1 MKVKILFFLH
11 IALVARPIASFSTKP
26 GLALRLATSRG
37 LRASTSSGDT
47 DNMEAKDKGDNNNV
61 SKGKQ
66 SQSYVK
72 SRVQSLL
79 ASIRTVPV
87 IPSGLSLLVGFQLG
101 RKVAQSTATATTTTA
116 SRTIAAQARQW
127 PLVSILL
134 LSFAMRELWLATP
147 AWIKR
152 SIFSHGRSTMQQLQ
166 PDDSTSTTATT
177 KGAARAATPVN
188 DDLTS
193 LAAVASKLQSLSVLA
208 SDKLK
213 IAQEERSDLQ
223 IAFLVLLQL
232 VAQIKAQSAEVRD
245 ASYQL
250 DGTPILGGDDEV
262 HGRADEASLN
272 LVQGLDEIF
281 EFADWAYD
289 ELPNEQPLEEALAN
303 VGFSLLRHDKTELPG
318 YVSHYVA
325 ISKERKTALIGVKG
339 TSNLGD
345 MLTDCCGLAVSYDL
359 VGPYVRGGNSTIR
372 CHEGVVISA
381 QRLFAKLE
389 LLVEELLFP
398 SGYTI
403 LVTGHS
409 LGAGVAALVG
419 ILLRSRFP
427 TLLDDERGTVL
438 RVVAFAS
445 PPILDC
451 DSALACEPF
460 VTTIVNNADII
471 PRASLSNLVVLMEFL
486 KVLDDKLEKAG
497 LKPKDLVGVSQ
508 FILNLTKTNSEM
520 VMSLDEIMH
529 GLNLAFEKVDLR
541 DPDHLYVPGKV
552 IHMYDMWSKENY
564 GKVDESNV
572 ADETEPKA
580 ITPVRTAERAQ
591 WTDGTSRALRTIE
604 LDSRFLSDHL
614 SPSYRSSIRSLLDL
628 VETKSNHY
636 GSGVTP

>member
-1 MKVKILFFLH
+1 MKILFFVH
-11 IALVARPIASFSTKP
+11 IALVARPIDSFSPQT
-26 GLALRLATSRG
+26 GLALRVATNRSP
-37 LRASTSSGDT
+37 RASTSSGDT
-47 DNMEAKDKGDNNNV
+47 DTMETNNKDENIDF
-61 SKGKQ
+61 SKGKKP
-66 SQSYVK
+66 QSYIK
-72 SRVQSLL
+72 SRVKSLL
-79 ASIRTVPV
+79 ASIRSVPV

-101 RKVAQSTATATTTTA
+101 RKVAQSTATATTTAT

-127 PLVSILL
+127 PLVSILV
-134 LSFAMRELWLATP
+134 LSFGMRELWLATP
-147 AWIKR
+147 TWIKR
-152 SIFSHGRSTMQQLQ
+152 SILSHGRSSMQQLQ
-166 PDDSTSTTATT
+166 LDDSTTTTTTAAAT
-177 KGAARAATPVN
+177 GAASTMN

-193 LAAVASKLQSLSVLA
+193 LAAVATKLQSLSVLA

-250 DGTPILGGDDEV
+250 DGTPIIVGDDEDSGPV
-262 HGRADEASLN
+262 NDASLK

-289 ELPNEQPLEEALAN
+289 ELPNEQSLEEALAN

-345 MLTDCCGLAVSYDL
+345 MLTDCCGLAVSYEL
-359 VGPYVRGGNSTIR
+359 TGPYVRGGNTTIR

-445 PPILDC
+445 PPVLDC
-451 DSALACEPF
+451 DSALSCEPF

-486 KVLDDKLEKAG
+486 KVLDDKLENAG

-520 VMSLDEIMH
+520 VMSLDEIMQ
-529 GLNLAFEKVDLR
+529 GLNQAFDKVDLR

-564 GKVDESNV
+564 GKVEDSSV
-572 ADETEPKA
+572 ADETEPNSIKA
-580 ITPVRTAERAQ
+580 VRTAERAQ

-614 SPSYRSSIRSLLDL
+614 SPSYRSSIRCLLDL
-628 VETKSNHY
+628 MGTKSIQN
-636 GSGVTP
+636 SS